1 MGWVAGLPSAFHFVM
16 ISPKPPHA
24 FPRAVNFFVR
34 LGELARHAH
43 KKIAPG
49 FAGGFVI
56 SIGFEPMTYSLEGCR
71 SIQLSYETELDFRL
85 CPPERSVRNGRGLLI
100 VDCRWSSI
108 QYPALST

>member
-56 SIGFEPMTYSLEGCR
+56 SIGFEVCKMATPQKS
-71 SIQLSYETELDFRL
+71 
-85 CPPERSVRNGRGLLI
+85 PENVLKTGQNA
-100 VDCRWSSI
+100 C
-108 QYPALST
+108 QY